1 MSDWQIALDH
11 LEEKIN
17 EDLLE
22 SCLKNINSCSGG
34 DENELKAW
42 VSKLD
47 HLFYYYKVDG
57 TRFVSHIALLAKG
70 YLKIVINVEMFLM
83 SEAFF
88 AELIFTIVT
97 HNVSRMFCEC
107 SNEICVLNA
116 SRFG

>member
-1 MSDWQIALDH
+1 MLCYSINKMKSGSFYFRSEVSWGSSILPTCQSFEVALVFA
-11 LEEKIN
+11 I
-17 EDLLE
+17 
-22 SCLKNINSCSGG
+22 
-34 DENELKAW
+34 
-42 VSKLD
+42 
-47 HLFYYYKVDG
+47 
-57 TRFVSHIALLAKG
+57 
-70 YLKIVINVEMFLM
+70 EMFLM

>member
-1 MSDWQIALDH
+1 MVPKTVSL
-11 LEEKIN
+11 
-17 EDLLE
+17 
-22 SCLKNINSCSGG
+22 NINVFYGSF
-34 DENELKAW
+34 DDRLNEIHSLC
-42 VSKLD
+42 
-47 HLFYYYKVDG
+47 
-57 TRFVSHIALLAKG
+57 I
-70 YLKIVINVEMFLM
+70 EMFFM

>member
-1 MSDWQIALDH
+1 MARYD
-11 LEEKIN
+11 
-17 EDLLE
+17 
-22 SCLKNINSCSGG
+22 
-34 DENELKAW
+34 
-42 VSKLD
+42 
-47 HLFYYYKVDG
+47 
-57 TRFVSHIALLAKG
+57 RFHISHTAIGEFERIPAD
-70 YLKIVINVEMFLM
+70 IEMFLM